1 MTKATSLALRQ
12 ALGSFAT
19 GVTIVTAQGRA
30 GDVGVT
36 ANSFS
41 SVSLDPPMVLW
52 SLNKSSAS
60 LGAFTESGAFAVHV
74 LAAHQQAMSDRFASR
89 SADRFKGLS
98 ITRGYGGA
106 PLIDNCAARFQCR
119 LAFQYDGGD
128 HKILVGEILKFEHSD
143 HSPLVFHG
151 GRYGAI
157 NATVP
162 RSDDAEDAGELM
174 RLVSRAYHRL
184 FLGARQEFARRNL
197 TEEAYYVLRILGG
210 DEPQSFDAI
219 AQVVAKAGRRLTAE
233 VMQDLEQRGII
244 ASAEDHTFCL
254 TGDGRRVL
262 IELAAV
268 RLSGEQAALSQL
280 DRSEISQLKDLMRRL
295 AP

>member
-1 MTKATSLALRQ
+1 
-12 ALGSFAT
+12 
-19 GVTIVTAQGRA
+19 
-30 GDVGVT
+30 
-36 ANSFS
+36 
-41 SVSLDPPMVLW
+41 MVLW